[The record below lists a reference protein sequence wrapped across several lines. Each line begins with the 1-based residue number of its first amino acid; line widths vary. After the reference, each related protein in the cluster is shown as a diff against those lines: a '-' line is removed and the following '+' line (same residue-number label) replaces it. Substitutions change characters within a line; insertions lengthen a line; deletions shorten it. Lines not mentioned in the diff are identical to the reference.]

1 MKDLCTLITFGLA
14 GHGEDYAS
22 RKPGER
28 MGHLSGYDNPS
39 NWKPDRANTIYKGA
53 MVIDKRFPLEANES
67 LAYASPI
74 VATHLAEPPHYPN
87 GPGPYDLVTV
97 AQAVEWW
104 RDKGARIGQV
114 NAHGEIIWQN

>member
-28 MGHLSGYDNPS
+28 MGHLSGYDNPA
-39 NWKPDRANTIYKGA
+39 NWKPDRANTTYKGA

-67 LAYASPI
+67 LAYRPLWQLTLRNLHTIQTVPALLTWSLWRRLWSGG
-74 VATHLAEPPHYPN
+74 ATR
-87 GPGPYDLVTV
+87 
-97 AQAVEWW
+97 AQGSD
-104 RDKGARIGQV
+104 R
-114 NAHGEIIWQN
+114 